1 MRKQKKNRGGF
12 AYEKTAFAVRYPVN
26 LDCLAIPLATAA
38 QSPDEPV
45 VQAILFRSPTCPACH
60 QVIDELLS
68 PMAGDYGDR
77 LQIVGIDTSQSAGLK
92 LYQATVE
99 RYQIPRERQGVP
111 TLVIGD
117 VVLVGGREIPEQFP
131 ALVEDGLA
139 AGGIGWPDIPG
150 LAQAPSEAQMT
161 IGSEG
166 LQPVEAQSPPP
177 DPVGFALAWVVLAGM
192 AAVLGYAAWRVVTTR
207 QLLGQLLQSG
217 RRTLIYAKIWAIPIL
232 DLVGLVIATYLAY
245 VEITHVEALCGPIG
259 ECNIVQ
265 TSSYALMLG
274 IPVAVLGVLYYLAI
288 GALWVGQRHLVGRW
302 ANLSALGLLGG
313 TLFGAIFSIYL
324 TCLELFVVRAI
335 CSWCLGSAVT
345 TTILMLLVVV
355 PITGSPSPKRVRR

>member
-1 MRKQKKNRGGF
+1 MRKLLLQF
-12 AYEKTAFAVRYPVN
+12 VILLILA
-26 LDCLAIPLATAA
+26 CLAMPLATAA
-38 QSPDEPV
+38 PSPDEPV

-60 QVIDELLS
+60 SVIDELLS

-77 LQIVGIDTSQSAGLK
+77 LQIVGIDTHQPAGLQ
-92 LYQATVE
+92 LYQAAVE

-131 ALVEDGLA
+131 ALLEEVLA

-150 LAQAPSEAQMT
+150 LAQAPPEVQMT

-166 LQPVEAQSPPP
+166 LQPVEAQAPPP

-192 AAVLGYAAWRVVTTR
+192 AAALGYAAWRVVTAR
-207 QLLGQLLQSG
+207 QRLGQLLRSG
-217 RRTLIYAKIWAIPIL
+217 RKPLTYAKTWAIPIVG
-232 DLVGLVIATYLAY
+232 LVGLGIAAYLAY

-265 TSSYALMLG
+265 SSSYARILG

-288 GALWVGQRHLVGRW
+288 GALWAGQRHPARRW
-302 ANLSALGLLGG
+302 ANLSALGLLGL
-313 TLFGAIFSIYL
+313 TLFGILFSIYL

-335 CSWCLGSAVT
+335 CTWCLGSAVT
-345 TTILMLLVVV
+345 TTVLMLLVVV
-355 PITGSPSPKRVRR
+355 PITGSPPPKRARR

>member
-1 MRKQKKNRGGF
+1 MRKLLSLF
-12 AYEKTAFAVRYPVN
+12 VVLLI

-60 QVIDELLS
+60 QVVDELLS
-68 PMAGDYGDR
+68 PMAGDYGNQ

-92 LYQATVE
+92 LYRATVE

-131 ALVEDGLA
+131 TLVEDGLA

-150 LAQAPSEAQMT
+150 LAQIPSEAQMP

-166 LQPVEAQSPPP
+166 LQPIEDESPPP
-177 DPVGFALAWVVLAGM
+177 DPVGFALAWVVLVGM
-192 AAVLGYAAWRVVTTR
+192 AVALGYAAWRVVAAR
-207 QLLGQLLQSG
+207 QLLDQLLQSG
-217 RRTLIYAKIWAIPIL
+217 HRTLVYAKTWAVPIL
-232 DLVGLVIATYLAY
+232 DLVGLVIAAYLAY

-274 IPVAVLGVLYYLAI
+274 IPIAVLGVLHYLAI
-288 GALWVGQRHLVGRW
+288 GVLWIGQGYLIERW
-302 ANLSALGLLGG
+302 ANLSTLGLLGL
-313 TLFGAIFSIYL
+313 TLFGTVFSIYL

-345 TTILMLLVVV
+345 TTMLMLLVVV
-355 PITGSPSPKRVRR
+355 PITDSPSPKHVWH

>member
-1 MRKQKKNRGGF
+1 MRKLLLLF
-12 AYEKTAFAVRYPVN
+12 SLLFILA
-26 LDCLAIPLATAA
+26 CLAILPATAA

-60 QVIDELLS
+60 HVIDELLS

-77 LQIVGIDTSQSAGLK
+77 LQIVAIDTSQPDGLQ
-92 LYQATVE
+92 LYRTTVE

-117 VVLVGGREIPEQFP
+117 LVLVGGREIPEQFP
-131 ALVEDGLA
+131 ALVEEGLA

-166 LQPVEAQSPPP
+166 LQLVGAQAPPP

-192 AAVLGYAAWRVVTTR
+192 AAALGYAAWRVVTAR
-207 QLLGQLLQSG
+207 QRLFQLLRLDREPL
-217 RRTLIYAKIWAIPIL
+217 TYAKTWAIPIVG
-232 DLVGLVIATYLAY
+232 LVGLGIATYLAY

-265 TSSYALMLG
+265 SSSYARILG

-288 GALWVGQRHLVGRW
+288 GALWAGQRHSARRW
-302 ANLSALGLLGG
+302 VNLSSLGLLGV
-313 TLFGAIFSIYL
+313 TLFGILFSIYL

-335 CSWCLGSAVT
+335 CT
-345 TTILMLLVVV
+345 
-355 PITGSPSPKRVRR
+355 

>member
-1 MRKQKKNRGGF
+1 MRKLLLLF
-12 AYEKTAFAVRYPVN
+12 VILLI

-217 RRTLIYAKIWAIPIL
+217 RRTLIYAKTWAIPIL